1 MRRTRDL
8 PWAGLLW
15 LAAAL
20 CCLLAGWLA
29 TEAGRASVPTEDYE
43 LKIEAA
49 ERAQR
54 CYDAIRQLR
63 LDRGETIDRT
73 SDVNGTGLIGPD
85 FSFITTTL
93 GNLEAKRTSTNPN
106 MAAMLVDMMTEL
118 GLRPGDTVA
127 ANFSGSFPALNIAAV
142 CAMETLGLEPVLM
155 SSFGASTHG
164 ANDPALTYQDMEAYL
179 YDQGLISTRSRYYSI
194 GGNRDIGTEMDP
206 AVKDGIVQRLTG
218 LGYELWYDED
228 IVHNVRARHDFYRA
242 QGDIRCFINV
252 GGNDVSFGD
261 SSSMV
266 HTDGGILTELAVNDH
281 TVGLIQLFLADKVPV
296 IHLLNVKQLAA
307 DYGLPIDPVPLPAVG
322 EGDVYRDDRYPKLPG
337 LLALA
342 TALPMVAVGGRK
354 LKKDP
359 RSKKPI

>member
-1 MRRTRDL
+1 MKSERIARWTSL
-8 PWAGLLW
+8 WW

-20 CCLLAGWLA
+20 CCLLAGWLV
-29 TEAGRASVPTEDYE
+29 TEAGRVSVPTEDYS
-43 LKIEAA
+43 LKLEAA
-49 ERAQR
+49 ERAQQ
-54 CYDAIRQLR
+54 CYAAIRQLR
-63 LDRGETIDRT
+63 LDRGETIDLV
-73 SDVNGTGLIGPD
+73 SDVNDTGLIGPEY
-85 FSFITTTL
+85 SFITTTL
-93 GNLEAKRTSTNPN
+93 GPLEAKRTSTNPN

-118 GLRPGDTVA
+118 GLQPGDTVA

-142 CAMETLGLEPVLM
+142 CAMETMGLEPVLM

-164 ANDPALTYQDMEAYL
+164 ANSPSLTYQDMEAYL
-179 YDQGLISTRSRYYSI
+179 YDQGLISTRSRYFSI

-206 AVKDGIVQRLTG
+206 GTRDAVTERLTE

-228 IVHNVRARHDFYRA
+228 IVHNVRARYDYYCS

-281 TVGLIQLFLADKVPV
+281 TVGLIQLFLAGKVPV

-307 DYGLPIDPVPLPAVG
+307 DYGLPIDPAPLPPVG
-322 EGDVYRDDRYPKLPG
+322 DGGVYRDDRYPKLPG

-342 TALPMVAVGGRK
+342 AALPLVTIGGRK
-354 LKKDP
+354 LKKDR
-359 RSKKPI
+359 RSK